1 MYRDLRVTGDA
12 RTHPCF
18 LLSVLQRDIQEGNR

>member
-12 RTHPCF
+12 RPHPCF
-18 LLSVLQRDIQEGNR
+18 LVFALQRDIQEGNR